1 MKGQIY
7 LLLDKRNYKMYI
19 GKHNGEK
26 KNYFSGGLLP
36 NKIIKK
42 YGKDVFERIILHEN
56 IETEDELDNLEK
68 FYIKKYNTFGDGYNL
83 TEGGDGGG
91 NWINK
96 KSKEEIK
103 RIANQKSEKLKGR
116 EFSEETKN
124 KMRNAKKGIPL
135 TPEHIEN
142 IKKAQSGENHP
153 WHGRKHR
160 EETKKK
166 ISDSKKGN
174 KNPEFSK
181 WMKDNAWNMVRVSI
195 DDIEYKSMAK
205 AGEALNVSKATV
217 KGRCN
222 SKHWPKWFRI

>member
-7 LLLDKRNYKMYI
+7 LLIDKRNGKKYI
-19 GKHNGEK
+19 GKHNGGK

-42 YGKDVFERIILHEN
+42 YGKDIFERVILHEN

-68 FYIKKYNTFGDGYNL
+68 FYIKKYNTFEDGYNL

-96 KSKEEIK
+96 KSKEEIE
-103 RIANQKSEKLKGR
+103 RIANQKREKLKGR
-116 EFSEETKN
+116 EFSKEAKD
-124 KMRNAKKGIPL
+124 KMRDAKKGIPL
-135 TPEHIEN
+135 SPEHIEN
-142 IKKAQSGENHP
+142 IKKSQSGENHP
-153 WHGRKHR
+153 WHGRKHK

-174 KNPEFSK
+174 RNPEFSK
-181 WMKDNAWNMVRVSI
+181 WMKDNAWNMVGVSI
-195 DDIEYKSMAK
+195 DGIEYRSMAK
-205 AGEALNVSKATV
+205 AGEALNIPKATV
-217 KGRCN
+217 KSRCN
-222 SKHWPKWFRI
+222 SKHWPDWFRI